1 MSFFHFFKTIPLL
14 LLLIIRLLHTAL
26 YLKNQC
32 QVDFDPYLI
41 DNNEEVYGRFEFAC
55 VGCCNYNKTIHK
67 TLMDE
72 AIEEFINE
80 ELTCLNYGE
89 EGDVLYVSLDTW
101 IEGLERSGHRHFGH
115 GGAFSQ

>member
-1 MSFFHFFKTIPLL
+1 
-14 LLLIIRLLHTAL
+14 
-26 YLKNQC
+26 
-32 QVDFDPYLI
+32 
-41 DNNEEVYGRFEFAC
+41 
-55 VGCCNYNKTIHK
+55 
-67 TLMDE
+67 MDE